1 MKEDYNISR
10 VMLHFPVPAP
20 PSTPIPI
27 RILQPVDS
35 DLAWNAWE
43 GVRDRLIMPA
53 VFVPFQRVGN
63 FLLSIGKVYRI
74 SET

>member
-1 MKEDYNISR
+1 MEEDYNISR

-35 DLAWNAWE
+35 DLAWRAFEVSRN
-43 GVRDRLIMPA
+43 RLTMHA
-53 VFVPFQRVGN
+53 VLAPFQRVGN
-63 FLLSIGKVYRI
+63 FLLSIGNA
-74 SET
+74 